1 MSFIILEWQEDGRT
15 HRRQMS
21 LSDPTLVIR
30 LGRDPSACDV
40 VFTDPTV
47 SGLQAEIAGDGQGVF
62 LRCLRESNPPWVD
75 GQRLGATPV
84 PLRTGSTIRLGRTV
98 VKVVAIGPEPTP
110 ARATDRANIAT
121 DLSLSQLIPVV
132 GSGRALTRKAHLVPA
147 AVAVIGVITLF
158 SAIGNPPLFNACLAF
173 LLGAGGFY
181 FIYQLCGKAKPWWAI
196 TLVALLTV
204 ILLITP
210 VWSIFAFIFRQ
221 ILPGNIDPSNRSF
234 AVQFTSH
241 FFGAG
246 LLEEL
251 IKALPIALFWWLGR
265 RLSPQAQ
272 SRIGVVEPLDGIIY
286 GAASALGFTWLETM
300 GEYVPGI
307 VQHVAQQA
315 GEAAGE
321 LVGLQLLIPRILGSV
336 IGHMAYSGYVGYGI
350 GLAALKPKYT
360 WIVLPT
366 AYVVASVIHALWN
379 ASDTIGVWAAAI
391 VGILAYI
398 MLSAAILKARQLSPH
413 RDENFATTIARRP

>member
-1 MSFIILEWQEDGRT
+1 MSVIVLEWQENGRT

-21 LSDPTLVIR
+21 LSTPTSVIR
-30 LGRDPSACDV
+30 LGRDPNVCDI

-47 SGLQAEIAGDGQGVF
+47 SGLQAEIASDGQGVF

-75 GQRLGATPV
+75 GQRLGAMPV
-84 PLRTGSTIRLGRTV
+84 PLQTGSVIRLGRTV
-98 VKVVAIGPEPTP
+98 VKVVSVGAEPVGV
-110 ARATDRANIAT
+110 DT

-132 GSGRALTRKAHLVPA
+132 GTGRALTRKAHLVPA
-147 AVAVIGVITLF
+147 TVAVIGVITLF

-181 FIYQLCGKAKPWWAI
+181 FIYQLCGKAKPWWAM

-204 ILLITP
+204 ILLISP
-210 VWSIFAFIFRQ
+210 VWSILAFIFRQ
-221 ILPGNIDPSNRSF
+221 ILPGDIDPSNPNF
-234 AVQFTSH
+234 AAQLISH

-251 IKALPIALFWWLGR
+251 IKALPIGLFWWMGSC
-265 RLSPQAQ
+265 LSPRAR
-272 SRIGVVEPLDGIIY
+272 SRIGVVEPLDGIVY

-307 VQHVAQQA
+307 IQDVAQQA

-336 IGHMAYSGYVGYGI
+336 VGHMAYSGYMGYGI

-366 AYVVASVIHALWN
+366 AYGVAAIIHALWN
-379 ASDTIGVWAAAI
+379 ASGALGVWASAI

-398 MLSAAILKARQLSPH
+398 MLSAAILKGAAAFSLSG
-413 RDENFATTIARRP
+413 